1 MATLAQSLPGSSRP
15 LAWFGEFL
23 KEELAP
29 YPGRTGTVA
38 RMVLAAT
45 LVMIICMTFRIPY
58 GFQGA
63 IYALIVSRENPRA
76 TLESAGIMVLV
87 TGISAAYILISA
99 QFVISVPVLHF
110 CWIIVTFFAAF
121 YALSTI
127 TNYIAVTM
135 FANMI
140 SVGVP
145 LWDRH
150 VSAETN
156 VEDTLRV
163 VLAASIGV
171 VVTAAVELAFAR
183 MRSGDDIVLPIAE
196 QLSAVQS
203 VLACYAEA
211 RPVDQA
217 TEKRIIRLGMLGTS
231 LLRRALRRSDYS
243 PHYRAQMGGV
253 VALVGRLVDIAANLT
268 QLSFEPSSIDQKQL
282 RDLAATVAVIRAD
295 LMNRR
300 IPTSTQFNPDDE
312 LSRGVPLLR
321 EMENTVSLIP
331 EAFASSRSMDC
342 QDSLEMSP
350 FLTP

>member
-127 TNYIAVTM
+127 TNYLSVTM

-145 LWDRH
+145 FSAPH

-156 VEDTLRV
+156 VEDTLRA
-163 VLAASIGV
+163 VLAASTGA
-171 VVTAAVELAFAR
+171 VVTAAVGRGFAR
-183 MRSGDDIVLPIAE
+183 MTARDHSILP
-196 QLSAVQS
+196 
-203 VLACYAEA
+203 LAHKH
-211 RPVDQA
+211 PA
-217 TEKRIIRLGMLGTS
+217 T
-231 LLRRALRRSDYS
+231 
-243 PHYRAQMGGV
+243 
-253 VALVGRLVDIAANLT
+253 
-268 QLSFEPSSIDQKQL
+268 
-282 RDLAATVAVIRAD
+282 
-295 LMNRR
+295 
-300 IPTSTQFNPDDE
+300 
-312 LSRGVPLLR
+312 
-321 EMENTVSLIP
+321 
-331 EAFASSRSMDC
+331 
-342 QDSLEMSP
+342 
-350 FLTP
+350 